1 MIKSKSYA
9 KINLG
14 LEVIGERD
22 DGYNNI
28 NSVITKINLFDE
40 ITLEIANKN
49 SINQDGIL
57 EKNNIIFRVINY
69 MQNNYISKNLKIS
82 VKKNIPYS
90 SGLGGG
96 SSNAATVIKL
106 IDNMFN
112 LNLDSK
118 EIFDIGLLF
127 GSDVPF
133 FLGPNTAFVTGRGE
147 RLLFIPKPKIDNI
160 LLIYPKMNLHN
171 KTKTVFKN
179 LSTFTNGNHQQE
191 LIRKIKNHEIIFS
204 SQFNGLEEAAF
215 NSFSEL
221 KEFKTKLMS
230 LGLSNISMSG
240 AGPTFYSILSKTETK
255 IMKNK
260 IENIT
265 NANCYDLGLL

>member
-57 EKNNIIFRVINY
+57 EKNNIIFKVINY

-160 LLIYPKMNLHN
+160 LLIYPKMNL
-171 KTKTVFKN
+171 
-179 LSTFTNGNHQQE
+179 Q
-191 LIRKIKNHEIIFS
+191 
-204 SQFNGLEEAAF
+204 
-215 NSFSEL
+215 
-221 KEFKTKLMS
+221 
-230 LGLSNISMSG
+230 
-240 AGPTFYSILSKTETK
+240 
-255 IMKNK
+255 NK
-260 IENIT
+260 ILKQKT
-265 NANCYDLGLL
+265 YYPK